1 MTTLPTTTAHSAAT
15 ATPRALIA
23 RPLSRRPSAVSAALT
38 FGWRAIL
45 KIARLPEQMADVI
58 AIPIIFTLLFTY
70 LFGGALAGSTSD
82 YLRFLLPG
90 TLVMAVLLVT
100 INAGITLNADLT
112 TGVYDRFRSMS
123 FWRLAPI
130 VGGLFGDIGRYL
142 IGSTLVLVMGLIL
155 GYRAAGGVAGSALA
169 VALTLFFAF
178 SLSWVWAAVG
188 LIARS
193 PAAVTSVGTV
203 VLFPLTLASNI
214 FVNPRTMPGWLQA
227 FINVNPVTHLVIA
240 VRGLMSGTAT
250 AGQIGWVLVA
260 CLALIAIFVPLTLYL
275 YGTKH

>member
-1 MTTLPTTTAHSAAT
+1 MTTIPTTTAHGAAAET
-15 ATPRALIA
+15 HRALISRTPA
-23 RPLSRRPSAVSAALT
+23 RRPGAASAALT

-100 INAGITLNADLT
+100 INAGITLNADLA

-130 VGGLFGDIGRYL
+130 IGGLFGDVGRYL
-142 IGSTLVLVMGLIL
+142 IASALVVAMGLIL
-155 GYRAAGGVAGSALA
+155 GYRAAGGVAGAALA
-169 VALTLFFAF
+169 VALTLLFAF

-214 FVNPRTMPGWLQA
+214 FVDPRTMPGWLQA
-227 FINVNPVTHLVIA
+227 FINVNPVTHLVLA
-240 VRGLMSGTAT
+240 VRGLMAGTAT

-260 CLALIAIFVPLTLYL
+260 CLALTAIFVPLTLYL
-275 YGTKH
+275 YGSRR

>member
-1 MTTLPTTTAHSAAT
+1 MTTIPSTTVSSAS
-15 ATPRALIA
+15 PALIA
-23 RPLSRRPSAVSAALT
+23 RTPARRPAPASAALT

-70 LFGGALAGSTSD
+70 LFGGALARSTSV
-82 YLRFLLPG
+82 YLLFLLPG

-130 VGGLFGDIGRYL
+130 IGGLCGDVGRYL
-142 IGSTLVLVMGLIL
+142 VASALVVGMGLIL
-155 GYRAAGGVAGSALA
+155 GYRAAGGMAGVALA
-169 VALTLFFAF
+169 VALVLLFAF
-178 SLSWVWAAVG
+178 SLSWVWTAIG
-188 LIARS
+188 LLARS

-240 VRGLMSGTAT
+240 ARGLMAGTAT
-250 AGQIGWVLVA
+250 AGQIGWVLLA
-260 CLALIAIFVPLTLYL
+260 CLALTVIFTPLTLYL
-275 YGTKH
+275 YSTRR

>member
-1 MTTLPTTTAHSAAT
+1 MTTIPTTTAHGAAT
-15 ATPRALIA
+15 ETPRALISLTPA
-23 RPLSRRPSAVSAALT
+23 RRPGAASAALT

-100 INAGITLNADLT
+100 INAGITLNADLA

-130 VGGLFGDIGRYL
+130 IGGLFGDVGRYL
-142 IGSTLVLVMGLIL
+142 IASALVVAMGLIL
-155 GYRAAGGVAGSALA
+155 GYRAAGGVAGAALA
-169 VALTLFFAF
+169 VALTLLFAF

-214 FVNPRTMPGWLQA
+214 FVDPRTMPGWLQA
-227 FINVNPVTHLVIA
+227 FINVNPVTHLVLA
-240 VRGLMSGTAT
+240 VRGLMAGTAT

-260 CLALIAIFVPLTLYL
+260 CLALTAIFVPLTLYL
-275 YGTKH
+275 YGSRR

>member
-1 MTTLPTTTAHSAAT
+1 MTTIPSTASPAAT
-15 ATPRALIA
+15 PAAQPALIA
-23 RPLSRRPSAVSAALT
+23 RTPARRPAAASAALT

-70 LFGGALAGSTSD
+70 LFGGALAGSTSV

-130 VGGLFGDIGRYL
+130 VGGLFGDVGRYL
-142 IGSTLVLVMGLIL
+142 IASTLVVVMGLIL
-155 GYRAAGGVAGSALA
+155 GYRAAGGVAGVALA
-169 VALTLFFAF
+169 VGLTLLFAF

-188 LIARS
+188 LLARS

-227 FINVNPVTHLVIA
+227 FVNVNPVTHLVIA
-240 VRGLMSGTAT
+240 ARGLMAGTAT
-250 AGQIGWVLVA
+250 AGQVGWVLLA
-260 CLALIAIFVPLTLYL
+260 CLALAIVFAPLTLYL
-275 YGTKH
+275 YSTKR

>member
-15 ATPRALIA
+15 ATPGALIA
-23 RPLSRRPSAVSAALT
+23 RTLMRRPSAASAALT

-130 VGGLFGDIGRYL
+130 VGGLSGDIGRYL

-155 GYRAAGGVAGSALA
+155 GYRAAGGVAGAALA